1 MSDERPYAFPL
12 RSASEESVWMASH
25 AAEVHDHAFPTTTG
39 PRPSSL
45 DPSPPEPLAG
55 APPESDPPTEDD
67 VPLIDPAKEEEALA
81 ELQAEVEVFS
91 QGAAALATARARALR
106 DVEGQLI
113 SLAVDIAQCIVE
125 REIEEHPELHQVLA
139 RAALET
145 LGDPHKTELLAS
157 SDAFESLIDVIGE
170 PFLELDGVR
179 VPLRADP
186 SLQGLGCV
194 ARSQTSQVDGRVR
207 ERLRAVRQSFAD
219 SLASDPTEE
228 VE

>member
-1 MSDERPYAFPL
+1 
-12 RSASEESVWMASH
+12 MASQS
-25 AAEVHDHAFPTTTG
+25 AGVQDHAFPNTAGSGG
-39 PRPSSL
+39 PFGDSS
-45 DPSPPEPLAG
+45 SPEPLAG
-55 APPESDPPTEDD
+55 APPDPAPAAVD
-67 VPLIDPAKEEEALA
+67 VPLIDPAKEEAALA

-91 QGAAALATARARALR
+91 QGAAALATAHARALR

-125 REIEEHPELHQVLA
+125 REIQEDPRLHQALA

-145 LGDPHKTELLAS
+145 LGDPHNTELLAS
-157 SDAFESLIDVIGE
+157 ADAFESLVDVIGE
-170 PFLELDGVR
+170 AFVELDGVR
-179 VPLRADP
+179 VPIRVDP

-194 ARSQTSQVDGRVR
+194 ARNETSQVDGRVR

-219 SLASDPTEE
+219 AVSNDTDGQ